1 MTATRGWFFLLFF
14 ASFSGLSLLAQQ
26 PEAGTA
32 VPVSG
37 EVASSQLPGQVPHLI
52 RLGGTLRDA
61 AGNPEAG
68 SVAVTFA
75 LYETQENGSPLWVE
89 TQMVQLNATG
99 QYTVLLGVTQPEGL
113 PLDVFASSRARWLG
127 VQPQIPGE
135 GEQPRILLVGVPYA
149 LKAADADTLGGIP
162 ASAFLLA
169 PVAPA
174 GSSAAVA
181 TNAAESA
188 SQKSPRSVVSL
199 AVTPCTSVAS
209 NGTATPNSIALFTS
223 TACTIGGSAI
233 TQNGSSI
240 QFTGGITGTTATFS
254 GAMQAAGY
262 VVPPL
267 ASATTAAG
275 FDSNPLDLQTSVYN
289 TAIGGP
295 FSYDFRWQAEPHG
308 NDSTDTF
315 GSLNLLYGVPGD
327 ISETGLSVARTGII
341 TFAPGQ
347 TFGNVGTIT
356 GVTAGTDLTGGGTS
370 GTVTVNLNT
379 AATDARYSRLAAANT
394 FTGNQSVTGNVAA
407 TGTVSGSQ
415 LVSTVAAGTA
425 PLVVTSNTVVA
436 NLNASFLGGKAA
448 TAFPSLAAANTFTG
462 NQSVTGNVSATGTVT
477 ATGNVSGKQLVS
489 TVATGTAPLVVAS
502 TTEVTNLNASFLGG
516 KAATAFP
523 SLAAANTFTGNQS
536 VTGNVTAT
544 GTVTATG
551 SVSGKQLVSSIATG
565 TAPLIVTSTTEVPN
579 LNASLLGGKAATSFA
594 NLSGGNSLVGVQN
607 ISVATVG
614 ATALSITSTDTT
626 SASTTGLVVTDDT
639 TQATATVFTASA
651 PNVGTSGSSCTVFAS
666 GNLVCT
672 GTKSAAVPLNNGHMA
687 ALYAVEAPEN
697 WFEDFGSG
705 KLVGGV
711 ATVALDPAYAQTVN
725 VNVSYHVFVTP
736 KGDCEGLYVAKETPE
751 GFEVHELRG
760 GKSSVDFDYRIV
772 ARRKGYEA
780 VRMADVTGQVSRPSL
795 KAQPSK

>member
-462 NQSVTGNVSATGTVT
+462 NQSVTGNV
-477 ATGNVSGKQLVS
+477 
-489 TVATGTAPLVVAS
+489 
-502 TTEVTNLNASFLGG
+502 
-516 KAATAFP
+516 
-523 SLAAANTFTGNQS
+523 
-536 VTGNVTAT
+536 TAT

-736 KGDCEGLYVAKETPE
+736 KGDCEGLYVAQETPE

>member
-254 GAMQAAGY
+254 GAMQAAG
-262 VVPPL
+262 L
-267 ASATTAAG
+267 
-275 FDSNPLDLQTSVYN
+275 
-289 TAIGGP
+289 
-295 FSYDFRWQAEPHG
+295 
-308 NDSTDTF
+308 
-315 GSLNLLYGVPGD
+315 
-327 ISETGLSVARTGII
+327 
-341 TFAPGQ
+341 
-347 TFGNVGTIT
+347 
-356 GVTAGTDLTGGGTS
+356 
-370 GTVTVNLNT
+370 
-379 AATDARYSRLAAANT
+379 RL
-394 FTGNQSVTGNVAA
+394 
-407 TGTVSGSQ
+407 
-415 LVSTVAAGTA
+415 
-425 PLVVTSNTVVA
+425 
-436 NLNASFLGGKAA
+436 
-448 TAFPSLAAANTFTG
+448 
-462 NQSVTGNVSATGTVT
+462 
-477 ATGNVSGKQLVS
+477 
-489 TVATGTAPLVVAS
+489 
-502 TTEVTNLNASFLGG
+502 
-516 KAATAFP
+516 
-523 SLAAANTFTGNQS
+523 
-536 VTGNVTAT
+536 
-544 GTVTATG
+544 
-551 SVSGKQLVSSIATG
+551 
-565 TAPLIVTSTTEVPN
+565 
-579 LNASLLGGKAATSFA
+579 
-594 NLSGGNSLVGVQN
+594 
-607 ISVATVG
+607 
-614 ATALSITSTDTT
+614 
-626 SASTTGLVVTDDT
+626 
-639 TQATATVFTASA
+639 
-651 PNVGTSGSSCTVFAS
+651 
-666 GNLVCT
+666 
-672 GTKSAAVPLNNGHMA
+672 
-687 ALYAVEAPEN
+687 
-697 WFEDFGSG
+697 
-705 KLVGGV
+705 
-711 ATVALDPAYAQTVN
+711 
-725 VNVSYHVFVTP
+725 
-736 KGDCEGLYVAKETPE
+736 
-751 GFEVHELRG
+751 
-760 GKSSVDFDYRIV
+760 
-772 ARRKGYEA
+772 
-780 VRMADVTGQVSRPSL
+780 
-795 KAQPSK
+795 